1 MKENKNIHEKGGVP
15 RTKSLTS
22 KKSGKFRNPKGPAKY
37 FQSYQNLQEIELNS
51 IKLPKKYVH
60 DTLNQ
65 DVWNDDELDDK
76 ILENLKK
83 IALDFYEFLKINAPI
98 EDIWF
103 TGSLANYN
111 WSDYS
116 DIDLHVLI
124 DFDKID
130 DIEYDFLKEYFDAK
144 KNVWNNSHNIKIK
157 DFEVE
162 LYAQD
167 SNELHTSTGVFSIL
181 NNEWIKKPNPLDP
194 EIDRELLK
202 SKIQKIV
209 NKIEEIDEITDLEEI
224 QEKSKLLKDKIK
236 KMRQSGLDRGGEFS
250 EENLAFKYL
259 RNNGYIERLFNKRK
273 DAYDKSVSIDENEE
287 PERTLKYNEEI
298 NLIPSDEIVD
308 IVYSLHT
315 REEDFEEGDLIE
327 RIKSFP
333 FYELKNIPLS
343 SLDTDE
349 FMTDAEL
356 VDKYAEEIRLN
367 PDYPP
372 IVFDPINSSII
383 DGMHR
388 VQSLEQLG
396 HDTVRAYVGRNEERI
411 NEMFLRKF
419 VKNSIQEMFSAK
431 GFHASMED
439 WIDKWK
445 SKGIEVSDFYSEEG
459 VDMGYKR
466 KGLISEDK
474 LEGGMG
480 DSKKPSDFDY
490 RELEIGIAV
499 EKEHTNNKK
508 IAREI
513 ALDHLA
519 ENPIYYSNLVKKG
532 IVDEKEAIE
541 IYKKYYGDKDLENIE
556 EKFVSKDQQKF
567 FYAMANKPGKTGK
580 KWKEMADEF
589 SSKTDFDTLKE
600 DEFFDKT
607 FKKHAL
613 EQLKRISSSI
623 YGMTGNQELADVIFY
638 HSTEGAI
645 YLPIDY
651 SEMTKEDVNNIY
663 QWLLKN
669 GYNTTIE
676 KEGHQK
682 YIVVDVIEPVF
693 SLNESENKLNENHKI
708 YLEKNIKEEHD
719 KNINS
724 LKEFILFCCN
734 NGKIKHPTKIFLRG
748 TRDENLATTASYN
761 PNNHNIHIYCKG
773 RHIVDIMRSIA
784 HELMHMIQML
794 EDRLYDNSGEDGS
807 SEENEAHSFS
817 GLMIR
822 KFGKLNPVIYENYKL
837 KKDLLK

>member
-65 DVWNDDELDDK
+65 DVWNDDELDGE

-83 IALDFYEFLKINAPI
+83 IALDFYEFLKIDAPI
-98 EDIWF
+98 EDVWF

-130 DIEYDFLKEYFDAK
+130 GIEHDFLKEYFDAK
-144 KNVWNNSHNIKIK
+144 KNIWNNSHNIKIK

-162 LYAQD
+162 LYTQD
-167 SNELHTSTGVFSIL
+167 SNEIHTSTGVFSIF
-181 NNEWIKKPNPLDP
+181 NDEWVKKPNPLDP

-202 SKIQKIV
+202 YKIQKII
-209 NKIEEIDEITDLEEI
+209 NKIEEIDEIADLEEI
-224 QEKSKLLKDKIK
+224 QEKSKTLKDKIK

-259 RNNGYIERLFNKRK
+259 RNNGHIEKLFNKKR

-287 PERTLKYNEEI
+287 PERTMNYDEKT

-315 REEDFEEGDLIE
+315 REEDFEQGDLVE

-356 VDKYAEEIRLN
+356 VDKYEEEIRLN

-372 IVFDPINSSII
+372 IVFDPINSTII

-411 NEMFLRKF
+411 SEMFLRKF

-431 GFHASMED
+431 GFHASMKD
-439 WIDKWK
+439 WIDRWK
-445 SKGIEVSDFYSEEG
+445 SKGVEVSDFYSEEG
-459 VDMGYKR
+459 VNMGYKR
-466 KGLISEDK
+466 KGLIDE
-474 LEGGMG
+474 
-480 DSKKPSDFDY
+480 
-490 RELEIGIAV
+490 
-499 EKEHTNNKK
+499 NK
-508 IAREI
+508 
-513 ALDHLA
+513 
-519 ENPIYYSNLVKKG
+519 
-532 IVDEKEAIE
+532 
-541 IYKKYYGDKDLENIE
+541 
-556 EKFVSKDQQKF
+556 
-567 FYAMANKPGKTGK
+567 T
-580 KWKEMADEF
+580 
-589 SSKTDFDTLKE
+589 
-600 DEFFDKT
+600 FDKT

-623 YGMTGNQELADVIFY
+623 YGMTGNQELADVMFY

-651 SEMTKEDVNNIY
+651 SEMTKDDVNNIY

-669 GYNTTIE
+669 GYNTTFE
-676 KEGHQK
+676 KDGHQE
-682 YIVVDVIEPVF
+682 YIVVDVVEPVF
-693 SLNESENKLNENHKI
+693 SLNESENKLNEKHKI

-724 LKEFILFCCN
+724 LNEFVLFCCN
-734 NGKIKHPTKIFLRG
+734 NGKINHPTKIFLRG

-794 EDRLYDNSGEDGS
+794 EDRLYDSSGEDGS
-807 SEENEAHSFS
+807 PEENEAHSFS

-822 KFGKLNPVIYENYKL
+822 KFGKLNPVIYESYKL

>member
-1 MKENKNIHEKGGVP
+1 MKENKKLYEKGGVP

-22 KKSGKFRNPKGPAKY
+22 KKSRKFRNPKGPSKY
-37 FQSYQNLQEIELNS
+37 FRSYNNLQEIELNA

-65 DVWNDDELDDK
+65 DVWNDDELDDEV
-76 ILENLKK
+76 LENLKK
-83 IALDFYEFLKINAPI
+83 IALDFYDFLKIDAPI

-116 DIDLHVLI
+116 DIDLHILI

-130 DIEYDFLKEYFDAK
+130 GIEYDFLKEYFDAK
-144 KNVWNNSHNIKIK
+144 KNVWNSNHNIKIK
-157 DFEVE
+157 DFEIE

-167 SNELHTSTGVFSIL
+167 SNEIHTSTGVFSIL
-181 NNEWIKKPNPLDP
+181 NNQWVKKPNPLDP

-202 SKIQKIV
+202 SKIKKIV
-209 NKIEEIDEITDLEEI
+209 NKIEEIDKINDLEEI

-236 KMRQSGLDRGGEFS
+236 KMRQSGLDRKGEFS

-259 RNNGYIERLFNKRK
+259 RNNGYIEKLFNKKR

-287 PERTLKYNEEI
+287 PERTLNYDEET

-315 REEDFEEGDLIE
+315 REEDFEDGDLIE

-333 FYELKNIPLS
+333 FYELKNVPLS

-349 FMTDAEL
+349 FITDIEL
-356 VDKYAEEIRLN
+356 VDEYEKEIKLN

-388 VQSLEQLG
+388 VQALEQLG
-396 HDTVRAYVGRNEERI
+396 YDTVRAYVGTNEREI
-411 NEMFLRKF
+411 NEVFLRKF
-419 VKNSIQEMFSAK
+419 IKNNIQEMFNAK

-445 SKGIEVSDFYSEEG
+445 LKGIEISNLYSKEG
-459 VDMGYKR
+459 LDMGYKR
-466 KGLISEDK
+466 RSLIDENK
-474 LEGGMG
+474 I
-480 DSKKPSDFDY
+480 FD
-490 RELEIGIAV
+490 
-499 EKEHTNNKK
+499 N
-508 IAREI
+508 
-513 ALDHLA
+513 
-519 ENPIYYSNLVKKG
+519 
-532 IVDEKEAIE
+532 
-541 IYKKYYGDKDLENIE
+541 
-556 EKFVSKDQQKF
+556 
-567 FYAMANKPGKTGK
+567 
-580 KWKEMADEF
+580 
-589 SSKTDFDTLKE
+589 
-600 DEFFDKT
+600 T

-623 YGMTGNQELADVIFY
+623 YGLTGNQELADVIFY
-638 HSTEGAI
+638 HPTEGVI

-651 SEMTKEDVNNIY
+651 TEITKEDVENIY
-663 QWLLKN
+663 KWLLKN
-669 GYNTTIE
+669 GYNTKIE
-676 KEGHQK
+676 KEGHQE
-682 YIVVDVIEPVF
+682 YIVINVMESVF
-693 SLNESENKLNENHKI
+693 NLNESEKKINENHKI
-708 YLEKNIKEEHD
+708 YLEKNIKEEHSN
-719 KNINS
+719 NIGF

-734 NGKIKHPTKIFLRG
+734 NGNINHPTKIFLRG
-748 TRDENLATTASYN
+748 TRDENLVTTASYN

-773 RHIVDIMRSIA
+773 RHIVDVMRSIA

-794 EDRLYDNSGEDGS
+794 EERLYENSGEDGS
-807 SEENEAHSFS
+807 PEENEAHSFS

-822 KFGKLNPVIYENYKL
+822 KFGKLNPVIYENYKTEKEIL
-837 KKDLLK
+837 N

>member
-51 IKLPKKYVH
+51 IKLPKKYIH

-65 DVWNDDELDDK
+65 DVWNDDELDVE

-83 IALDFYEFLKINAPI
+83 IALDFYEFLKIDAPV
-98 EDIWF
+98 EDVWF

-124 DFDKID
+124 DFDKING
-130 DIEYDFLKEYFDAK
+130 IEYDFLKEYFDAK

-162 LYAQD
+162 LYVQD
-167 SNELHTSTGVFSIL
+167 SNELHTSTGVFSII
-181 NNEWIKKPNPLDP
+181 NNEWVKKPNPLDP

-202 SKIQKIV
+202 SKIQKII
-209 NKIEEIDEITDLEEI
+209 NKIEEIDEITNLEEI

-259 RNNGYIERLFNKRK
+259 RNNGYIEKLFNKKK

-287 PERTLKYNEEI
+287 PQRTLSYDEEV
-298 NLIPSDEIVD
+298 NLIPYHEIVD

-333 FYELKNIPLS
+333 FYELKNVPLS

-356 VDKYAEEIRLN
+356 VDEYAEEIRLN

-372 IVFDPINSSII
+372 IVFDPTNSSII

-388 VQSLEQLG
+388 VQALEQLG
-396 HDTVRAYVGRNEERI
+396 YDTVRAYVGRNEERI
-411 NEMFLRKF
+411 NEIFLRNF

-445 SKGIEVSDFYSEEG
+445 SKGIEVSDFYNEEG
-459 VDMGYKR
+459 VDMGYKK
-466 KGLISEDK
+466 KGLIDE
-474 LEGGMG
+474 
-480 DSKKPSDFDY
+480 
-490 RELEIGIAV
+490 
-499 EKEHTNNKK
+499 NK
-508 IAREI
+508 
-513 ALDHLA
+513 
-519 ENPIYYSNLVKKG
+519 
-532 IVDEKEAIE
+532 
-541 IYKKYYGDKDLENIE
+541 
-556 EKFVSKDQQKF
+556 
-567 FYAMANKPGKTGK
+567 M
-580 KWKEMADEF
+580 
-589 SSKTDFDTLKE
+589 
-600 DEFFDKT
+600 FDKT
-607 FKKHAL
+607 FKKHDL

-623 YGMTGNQELADVIFY
+623 YGMTGNQELADVVFY
-638 HSTEGAI
+638 HSTERTI
-645 YLPIDY
+645 YMPIDY
-651 SEMTKEDVNNIY
+651 SEMTKKDVDNIY

-669 GYNTTIE
+669 GYKAE
-676 KEGHQK
+676 FKKEGHQE
-682 YIVVDVIEPVF
+682 YITIDILKPKF
-693 SLNESENKLNENHKI
+693 NLNESENKLKEKHKI

-719 KNINS
+719 KNISS
-724 LKEFILFCCN
+724 LKEFVLFCCN
-734 NGKIKHPTKIFLRG
+734 NGNINHQTKIFLRG
-748 TRDENLATTASYN
+748 TRDKNLATTASYN

-794 EDRLYDNSGEDGS
+794 ENRLYDNSGEDGS
-807 SEENEAHSFS
+807 PEENEAHSFS

-822 KFGKLNPVIYENYKL
+822 KFGKLNPVIYESYKL
-837 KKDLLK
+837 KKDLLN